1 MYKIGVIGDRESV
14 LGFQAVGLDV
24 FPAGDAE
31 EAKKTLKRLAKED
44 FAIIYITEQF
54 YQYMMKEVEEYTDSR
69 LPAVIP
75 IPGKDGSLGIG
86 MTSVKK
92 SVERAVGADKERL
105 SIYGV
110 VYYSRRLENRGRF
123 SIRF

>member
-1 MYKIGVIGDRESV
+1 MYKIGVIGDKESV

-92 SVERAVGADKERL
+92 SVERAVGVDIL
-105 SIYGV
+105 FGG
-110 VYYSRRLENRGRF
+110 N
-123 SIRF
+123 

>member
-1 MYKIGVIGDRESV
+1 MYKIGVIGDKESV

-44 FAIIYITEQF
+44 FALIYITEQF

-92 SVERAVGADKERL
+92 SVERAVGADIL
-105 SIYGV
+105 FGG
-110 VYYSRRLENRGRF
+110 N
-123 SIRF
+123 